1 MTQSTSDV
9 RYLQL

>member
-1 MTQSTSDV
+1 MTQSASDV